1 MRALDGEGEPMHCGR
16 NTLKFPGFLGILA
29 HAQTVCTRLSFLLP
43 KEPGVEATYCEQDDI
58 LDTNIDVDE
67 VEFAIWCLKRNCAE
81 GLDLISSEHLK
92 FTGPVFRNLLC
103 QDIQSYLITC
113 HLEHIPQ

>member
-1 MRALDGEGEPMHCGR
+1 MR
-16 NTLKFPGFLGILA
+16 
-29 HAQTVCTRLSFLLP
+29 
-43 KEPGVEATYCEQDDI
+43 KEPRVEATYCEQDDI

-103 QDIQSYLITC
+103 QDTIISHNLPPGTYSTMNVWEAFNIETRLD
-113 HLEHIPQ
+113 